1 MSSSNIFLI
10 RTYLSST
17 SDYFRPNGAKRSNV
31 HLATIST
38 AMRTLSQIIINQN
51 TLPRFSAEFVACS
64 NLSSRF
70 DVNFRNP
77 QHLVKIVIQ
86 ELQLQR
92 SDNPIGKMEDKKFY
106 SKLETFSEKSQAEIR
121 EIFRCYNAAIITVSF
136 D

>member
-10 RTYLSST
+10 RIN
-17 SDYFRPNGAKRSNV
+17 YFRPNGAKRSNV

-92 SDNPIGKMEDKKFY
+92 SDNPIF
-106 SKLETFSEKSQAEIR
+106 I
-121 EIFRCYNAAIITVSF
+121 
-136 D
+136 